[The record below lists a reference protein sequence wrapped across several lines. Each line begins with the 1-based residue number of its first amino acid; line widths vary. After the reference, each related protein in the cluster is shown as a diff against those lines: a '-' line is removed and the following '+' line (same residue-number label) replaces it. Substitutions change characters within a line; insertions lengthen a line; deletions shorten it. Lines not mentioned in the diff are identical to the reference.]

1 MVSHKTYDIVGRE
14 ETTEASSQAMK
25 SENENLGEQL
35 RSFIIEVYE
44 DFRELQR
51 FYPVG
56 LSQSGILKVGEYLAE
71 RMNEIVLS
79 FMGEL
84 FYGDDQQAKVD
95 FYLMQT
101 FLLRHIE
108 ELRAQY
114 QLIEDI
120 KPLLGDWVQGLVELC
135 ENRQKVT
142 PAVGKHAGNVLSLA
156 NKGITELI
164 AQISTERFEWNGS
177 KSSAYQAARLI
188 EDLKSNL
195 QEAYGFYAGYDPMFT
210 WWTSQPWEELG
221 PRLSAYA
228 SVIRKYLVGITSSEE
243 DAIVGQPIGRA
254 GIVSAL
260 ANEYIAYTPE
270 ELILIGEKQYK
281 WCEAEAIKA
290 SREMGYGDD
299 WRKAQEKVKNMFV
312 EPGQQ
317 PNMVHELA
325 QEAIDYVTEHDMVTV
340 PEIARKYW
348 QTFMMSPARQKVNPF
363 FLGGESI
370 IVSYPTNSMS
380 HEDKLMVMRGNNRP
394 FSRSTVF
401 HEVIPGHHLQ
411 YHYMARYKPYRRIF
425 HTPFSTEGWAFY
437 WELILWDRGFADTP
451 ENRLG
456 MLFWHMHR
464 CVRIIFSLNFHL
476 GKWTPQQ
483 CIDTLVDR
491 VGHERA
497 TAEGEVRR
505 SFNGDYGPLYQAGYM
520 LGALQLYQLR
530 RELVGVGKWSEKE
543 FHDRV
548 LKENNMPIELLRAL
562 LKGEEL
568 GSSYKASWRFY
579 DLEKDDHRS

>member
-1 MVSHKTYDIVGRE
+1 MEAASHTLESG
-14 ETTEASSQAMK
+14 T
-25 SENENLGEQL
+25 ENLGEQL
-35 RSFIIEVYE
+35 RSFIVEVHE
-44 DFRELQR
+44 DFKELQK
-51 FYPVG
+51 FYSVG
-56 LSQSGILKVGEYLAE
+56 LSQNGILEVGEYLA
-71 RMNEIVLS
+71 RKTNEIVVR
-79 FMGEL
+79 FEGEL
-84 FYGDDQQAKVD
+84 FDGDDQQAKVD
-95 FYLMQT
+95 YHLMRA
-101 FLLRHIE
+101 FLRQRVE

-114 QLIEDI
+114 QLIENI
-120 KPLLGDWVQGLVELC
+120 KPLLGDWVQGLVEFC
-135 ENRQKVT
+135 EGRQKVT
-142 PAVGKHAGNVLSLA
+142 PVVGRHAGNVLSLA
-156 NKGITELI
+156 NRGITELTD
-164 AQISTERFEWNGS
+164 QISSEKFEWNGS
-177 KSSAYQAARLI
+177 RSSAYQAAQLM
-188 EDLKSNL
+188 EDLRSNL
-195 QEAYGFYAGYDPMFT
+195 QEAYGFYTGYDPMFT

-228 SVIRKYLVGITSSEE
+228 SVIRKYLVGITSNKE
-243 DAIVGQPIGRA
+243 DAIVGQPIGRN

-290 SREMGYGDD
+290 SREIGYGSD
-299 WRKAQEKVKNMFV
+299 WRKAQEEVKNMFA

-317 PNMVHELA
+317 PTLVHELA
-325 QEAIDYVTEHDMVTV
+325 QEAIDYVIKHDMVTV

-348 QTFMMSPARQKVNPF
+348 RTFMMSPARQKVNPF

-370 IVSYPTNSMS
+370 IVSYPTNNMS
-380 HEDKLMVMRGNNRP
+380 HEDKLMVMRGNSYP

-411 YHYMARYKPYRRIF
+411 YHYMARYKPYRRLF

-437 WELILWDRGFADTP
+437 WELILWDRDFADTP

-530 RELVGVGKWSEKE
+530 KELVNTGKMSEKA

-562 LKGEEL
+562 LKGEKL
-568 GSSYKASWRFY
+568 GNSYEASWRFY
-579 DLEKDDHRS
+579 DLEKDHHRC